1 MTQSAELA
9 AARDEALRKVGRN
22 VVNFQKVEA
31 CLKYLIAVS
40 DVQTTKDGLS
50 AEHKRHA
57 AKTQRLPFGRLSEA
71 FYQTIY
77 GAESVAVP
85 TSNGTHISM
94 STSFRVETDAETV
107 KRQKRT
113 LSALVTER
121 NRLIHRDLS
130 GFGHNSISSC
140 RELIAMLDEQNV
152 RVLSQLED
160 LATLIAEF
168 KVHMDA
174 LRKWAEGD
182 GPNTLVQ
189 RLSHDA

>member
-1 MTQSAELA
+1 MTQSPELA
-9 AARDEALRKVGRN
+9 VARDEALRKIGRN

-50 AEHKRHA
+50 AEQRRRT
-57 AKTQRLPFGRLSEA
+57 AKTQRLPFGQLSEA

-77 GAESVAVP
+77 GAEPLEVAP
-85 TSNGTHISM
+85 KSGTDISM
-94 STSFRVETDAETV
+94 STSFRVEADAATV

-113 LSALVTER
+113 LSALVAER

-130 GFGHNSISSC
+130 GFDHNSISSC
-140 RELIAMLDEQNV
+140 HGLISMLDEQNV
-152 RVLSQLED
+152 RVLSQLEE
-160 LATLIAEF
+160 LATLISEF
-168 KVHMDA
+168 KAHMDA

-182 GPNTLVQ
+182 GPNMLVQ
-189 RLSHDA
+189 RPSHDA